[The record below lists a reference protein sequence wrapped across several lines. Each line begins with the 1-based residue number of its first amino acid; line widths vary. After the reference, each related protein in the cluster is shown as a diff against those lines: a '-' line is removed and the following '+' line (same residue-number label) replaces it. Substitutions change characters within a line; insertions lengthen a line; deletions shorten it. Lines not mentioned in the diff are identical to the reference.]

1 MKRKADK
8 IPLSALKPRPRRSGP
23 CYDSPMAKVTLT
35 GDNKIEADGI
45 GARSVVPTTLEIELQ
60 SNAIIRVSLCQGEI
74 KVDLP
79 GVKHVEIDTAL
90 PDAQGRTNATIGFGN
105 GELKWLGPEP
115 VIKE

>member
-1 MKRKADK
+1 
-8 IPLSALKPRPRRSGP
+8 
-23 CYDSPMAKVTLT
+23 MAKVTLT

-45 GARSVVPTTLEIELQ
+45 GTRSVVSTTLEIELQ
-60 SNAIIRVSLCQGEI
+60 SNAIIRVSLCQGDM

-79 GVKHVEIDTAL
+79 GVSHVEIDSSL
-90 PDAQGRTNATIGFGN
+90 PDIYGKTNAVITFGN